1 MEAQAINTDAATD
14 DEKAPLLPQRSLTQ
28 TSSRT
33 SLIMKSLAGLIL
45 AGGLATAAVS
55 LAGPVERRSDGFVT
69 QNGTRLYQY
78 GKPLYISGMNYW
90 S

>member
-1 MEAQAINTDAATD
+1 MEAQAINTDD
-14 DEKAPLLPQRSLTQ
+14 NEKAPLLRQRSLTQ
-28 TSSRT
+28 TSSRA
-33 SLIMKSLAGLIL
+33 SLIMKSLAGLTL

-55 LAGPVERRSDGFVT
+55 LAGSVEQRGGFVT